1 MPVVEDLFLK
11 TAEADEAETMA
22 AIVALE
28 FVDEQTTAI
37 SRERLSEGLRHV
49 LSRRAMADL
58 VIRRLAKWKDWSAL
72 PRMVELF
79 KTADRRNMFVRAP
92 VINYLRA
99 CPLPEAKTQL
109 QELEKMDPA
118 VAERAKLLF

>member
-1 MPVVEDLFLK
+1 
-11 TAEADEAETMA
+11 
-22 AIVALE
+22 
-28 FVDEQTTAI
+28 
-37 SRERLSEGLRHV
+37 
-49 LSRRAMADL
+49 
-58 VIRRLAKWKDWSAL
+58 
-72 PRMVELF
+72 
-79 KTADRRNMFVRAP
+79 